1 MATWGET
8 PLSRTWQLGAIA
20 ILLLVVFIDG
30 QVLAPTRGSL
40 YIFLRPRSPAPRS
53 LLQAA
58 PPRLAVEV
66 QSPTPGAWYA
76 TGDSSSIPL
85 RVRVSGG
92 DISASGLAVTRACGC
107 MCVHVW
113 RSGRG
118 PKCAGDDGDGG
129 VRAHR

>member
-1 MATWGET
+1 
-8 PLSRTWQLGAIA
+8 
-20 ILLLVVFIDG
+20 
-30 QVLAPTRGSL
+30 
-40 YIFLRPRSPAPRS
+40 
-53 LLQAA
+53 
-58 PPRLAVEV
+58 
-66 QSPTPGAWYA
+66 
-76 TGDSSSIPL
+76 L